1 MPEIEVTIFRHR
13 ARPDE
18 FAVSPDLNGRFLRE
32 FFRQQTISTDT
43 GLPGSEIAAWLEAFE
58 RDGYRLLLPGGPRFT
73 EIEGI
78 SDPRSPLRH
87 AYVAALRLL
96 LAICLCPRRKIHA
109 GIRLLG

>member
-18 FAVSPDLNGRFLRE
+18 FAVSPDLNGRFLPNRDEWE

-78 SDPRSPLRH
+78 SDPRSPS
-87 AYVAALRLL
+87 
-96 LAICLCPRRKIHA
+96 
-109 GIRLLG
+109 